1 MDPTITR
8 RPITKQDEG
17 FLYRVYAS
25 TRQEE
30 LARVPWDEA
39 QKSTFLKMQ
48 FDAQHRYYLENYPR
62 AKFQIILR
70 EGIPI
75 GRLYVDRRKKEIRII
90 DIALLSE
97 YRRQGIGSALLE
109 EILEEGRRFHLPVTI
124 HVEFFNP
131 AMRLYDRLGFRK
143 TSETGIYLKMEWTG
157 LGSAVR

>member
-8 RPITKQDEG
+8 RPITKRDEE
-17 FLYRVYAS
+17 FLYRIYAS

-30 LARVPWDEA
+30 LAQVPWDEA
-39 QKSTFLKMQ
+39 QKTIFLKMQ

-75 GRLYVDRRKKEIRII
+75 GRLYVDRRKKEIRIV
-90 DIALLSE
+90 DIALLPE

-109 EILEEGRRFHLPVTI
+109 EIMEEGRRLKLPVTI
-124 HVEFFNP
+124 HVEKFNP
-131 AMRLYDRLGFRK
+131 AMRLYDRMGFQK
-143 TSETGIYLKMEWTG
+143 IEDKGVYHLMEWSG
-157 LGSAVR
+157 ERSAVR